1 MKPGYE
7 QMHPGYK
14 LMKSGIDAWREL
26 AKTGSSHLKVAEL
39 NKNWNIYYRPDKDTP
54 RDKWIK
60 CVLIWSIV
68 SKIGGQTLEYFTG
81 RCSILLDGHT
91 EYTYIT
97 CNDKNSYNIVLEDNS

>member
-26 AKTGSSHLKVAEL
+26 AKIGSSYIKIDEF
-39 NKNWNIYYRPDKDTP
+39 NKNWNIYYRPNKDTP

-60 CVLIWSIV
+60 CVLIWAVITTNNNNH
-68 SKIGGQTLEYFTG
+68 TLSFLSGT
-81 RCSILLDGHT
+81 CSIILEGHKENT
-91 EYTYIT
+91 FVEY
-97 CNDKNSYNIVLEDNS
+97 NSQDLYNIVLEDN